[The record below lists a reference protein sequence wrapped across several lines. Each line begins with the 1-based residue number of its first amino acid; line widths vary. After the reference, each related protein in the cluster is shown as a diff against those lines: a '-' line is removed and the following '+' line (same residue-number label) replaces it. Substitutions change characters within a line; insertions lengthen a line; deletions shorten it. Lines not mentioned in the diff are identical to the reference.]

1 MRHKM
6 QCEGKIVQ
14 NPGISSLGNKVSNS
28 QWVSGS
34 GQLRNVEFIEDKSN
48 QVRTENQSK
57 HFMEMFEQRFIVR
70 KKTLDKYLK
79 FIEVN
84 SNSRDYAEML
94 QEMAKALDDLNVLSN
109 ELLTGFR
116 PQFTPLLE
124 ELYGIT
130 TSEFILK
137 LDQILDLTLQAKF
150 NLLMQNHE
158 AVRRFLFN
166 VH

>member
-1 MRHKM
+1 
-6 QCEGKIVQ
+6 
-14 NPGISSLGNKVSNS
+14 
-28 QWVSGS
+28 
-34 GQLRNVEFIEDKSN
+34 
-48 QVRTENQSK
+48 
-57 HFMEMFEQRFIVR
+57 MEVFEERFIVR

-79 FIEVN
+79 FLEI
-84 SNSRDYAEML
+84 SSSSRDLAEMQ
-94 QEMAKALDDLNVLSN
+94 QELVQAMDDLTMLSN
-109 ELLTGFR
+109 ELLAGFR

-130 TSEFILK
+130 TSKFILK

-150 NLLMQNHE
+150 NLLVQNHE

>member
-1 MRHKM
+1 
-6 QCEGKIVQ
+6 
-14 NPGISSLGNKVSNS
+14 
-28 QWVSGS
+28 
-34 GQLRNVEFIEDKSN
+34 
-48 QVRTENQSK
+48 
-57 HFMEMFEQRFIVR
+57 MEVFEERFIVR

-79 FIEVN
+79 FIEV
-84 SNSRDYAEML
+84 SSSSRDLAEMQ
-94 QEMAKALDDLNVLSN
+94 QELAQGLDDLNVLSN
-109 ELLTGFR
+109 ELLAGFR
-116 PQFTPLLE
+116 PQFTSLLE

-150 NLLMQNHE
+150 NLLIQNHE